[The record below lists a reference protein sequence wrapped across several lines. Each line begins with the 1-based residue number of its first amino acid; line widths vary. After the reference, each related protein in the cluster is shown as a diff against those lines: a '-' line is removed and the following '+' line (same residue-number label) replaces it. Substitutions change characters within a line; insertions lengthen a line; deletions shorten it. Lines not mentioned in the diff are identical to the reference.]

1 MTQYKGVAE
10 SFKHYWEHYG
20 GLSELLYSPYF
31 HIAFVS
37 AICLAPAWADK
48 GWFETVIQVLPNI
61 VGFSI
66 GGFAVWLGFGNEKFR
81 AVMTG
86 PDEGEKTSPY
96 LEASAT
102 FTHFVAVQITAL
114 IAAVFAKALDFVPA
128 PDGFIRNIYAAL
140 GVSPIY
146 VVEWM
151 RLGGAFLGLLVFF
164 YALALTFATVL
175 ALMRLAIM
183 FDRFQDDEN
192 KSGNKSWNQPSI

>member
-1 MTQYKGVAE
+1 MAPYRGVAD

-20 GLSELLYSPYF
+20 GLSALLYSPYF
-31 HIAFVS
+31 HIAFLS

-81 AVMTG
+81 ALMRG
-86 PDEGEKTSPY
+86 ADDGEKTSPY

-114 IAAVFAKALDFVPA
+114 IAAVFAKALDFVP
-128 PDGFIRNIYAAL
+128 PYGGFIRGVYAVL
-140 GVSPIY
+140 DLNQVLI
-146 VVEWM
+146 VEWM
-151 RLGGAFLGLLVFF
+151 RLAGAFMGSFLFF

-183 FDRFQDDEN
+183 FDQFEVDD
-192 KSGNKSWNQPSI
+192 K